1 MSHDPSE
8 IILIQ
13 YVGLLLKKQFLLLL
27 WAILNIFVET
37 FYQDYLMNSNVK
49 RTAFIN
55 TFETE
60 VFCNIINVI
69 TVTFDQFNAFLLKK
83 IFFTLKGSVVTILN
97 MRVHFSCISLC
108 AQSSTQMQKWHNVI
122 NSSHPPLLKFLHLH
136 PENST
141 QGLNVAT
148 CITIPQ
154 KRLTAVAISSLS
166 ICISKGLMKQSPA
179 KLLFFNADY
188 LNTVI

>member
-1 MSHDPSE
+1 MSLLSL
-8 IILIQ
+8 LI
-13 YVGLLLKKQFLLLL
+13 
-27 WAILNIFVET
+27 
-37 FYQDYLMNSNVK
+37 NSMLS
-49 RTAFIN
+49 
-55 TFETE
+55 
-60 VFCNIINVI
+60 CW
-69 TVTFDQFNAFLLKK
+69 KK
-83 IFFTLKGSVVTILN
+83 IYFFTLNGRVVTILN
-97 MRVHFSCISLC
+97 MRVHFSCISLF
-108 AQSSTQMQKWHNVI
+108 AQSSTQMQKLHNVI
-122 NSSHPPLLKFLHLH
+122 NSSHPPLLKFVHLH

-188 LNTVI
+188 LNTVISKKKVEVMFLKTISYKDVLLVCNSSCCSLHLLAEETHPAVWKWQTSIKQQFIFKYFLMQNDIIL